1 MIKFPTRLLAAIA
14 FAGATALLNVPAAF
28 AQSPFVFTPGTALVY
43 SAQRGMMQM
52 GVNQSSHDAMMK
64 HAKKLPP
71 NTVIFMNNG
80 SIYMATGELDP
91 GGNFTGRY

>member
-1 MIKFPTRLLAAIA
+1 MTKSPTRLLAAVA
-14 FAGATALLNVPAAF
+14 FAGATALLNVPAS
-28 AQSPFVFTPGTALVY
+28 AQSPVVFTPGTALVY

-52 GVNQSSHDAMMK
+52 SVNQSSHDAMMK